1 MAGTSNIVLDSNR
14 RILRA
19 GNGILAVAQI
29 RSWDIPKSVTEAL
42 AMCQQLA
49 SIRSGPV
56 LPGVGLPAKAAD
68 LRDHLAAHALA
79 VEEDRQLRAVA
90 TEALAPAASRFYGAC
105 RDHLP
110 IWLDVLADEFSASWS
125 AFTTVAPS
133 APFTIEGGPVSE
145 EAVTAYSKT
154 ATAAAALDEI
164 VGCRATL
171 GRFVAE
177 DGCDSDR
184 NVGLVAVMP
193 PLPQDPSD
201 FMAQWERLSAVTGSG
216 APGFRSTLL
225 HQQLTLNAPEAEKPA
240 WAALAAGPYRWRRLM
255 DHAAAGWTVSL
266 ARAGQVEA
274 RIADLATW
282 QSAAWQLNVSFGGTR
297 DYINNTQAGRYRVTA
312 DRMGG
317 TTTYISK
324 AG

>member
-1 MAGTSNIVLDSNR
+1 MAETSNLVLESNR

-42 AMCQQLA
+42 STCQQLA
-49 SIRSGPV
+49 SITTAPV
-56 LPGVGLPAKAAD
+56 LPGVGLPPKAAD
-68 LRDHLAAHALA
+68 LREHLAAHALA
-79 VEEDRQLRAVA
+79 VEEDRQLRSVA
-90 TEALAPAASRFYGAC
+90 IEAQALAAARYYGAC

-110 IWLDVLADEFSASWS
+110 IWLDELVDEFDTAWG
-125 AFTTVAPS
+125 AFTAVAPG
-133 APFTIEGGPVSE
+133 APFTIEGGPVSP
-145 EAVTAYSKT
+145 EAVTAYSEA

-164 VGCRATL
+164 VGSRAVL

-184 NVGLVAVMP
+184 NIGLVASMP
-193 PLPQDPSD
+193 PLPPDPSD
-201 FMAQWERLSAVTGSG
+201 FNAAWERLSAVTGS
-216 APGFRSTLL
+216 APGFRSTLQ
-225 HQQLTLNAPEAEKPA
+225 HQQLTLNAPEAEQPA

-255 DHAAAGWTVSL
+255 ALAESGWTVGL
-266 ARAGQVEA
+266 ARAGEVER

-282 QSAAWQLNVSFGGTR
+282 QDAAWALNVGFGGTNT
-297 DYINNTQAGRYRVTA
+297 YINNTQAGRYRVTA

>member
-1 MAGTSNIVLDSNR
+1 MAGTSNIVLDSSN

-19 GNGILAVAQI
+19 AHGILAVGQV
-29 RSWDIPKSVTEAL
+29 RGWPIPKNVVDAL

-49 SIRSGPV
+49 SIRSAPV
-56 LPGVGLPAKAAD
+56 LPGVGLPPKAKN

-110 IWLDVLADEFSASWS
+110 IWLDVLAEEFDTAWS
-125 AFTTVAPS
+125 TFTAVAPG

-145 EAVTAYSKT
+145 EAVAAYSKT

-164 VGCRATL
+164 VGSRAIL
-171 GRFVAE
+171 GRFVGE

-184 NVGLVAVMP
+184 NIGLVAAMP
-193 PLPQDPSD
+193 RLPQDPSD
-201 FMAQWERLSAVTGSG
+201 FMAQWERWSAVTGSG
-216 APGFRSTLL
+216 APGFRSTAL

-255 DHAAAGWTVSL
+255 ALAESGWTVGL
-266 ARAGQVEA
+266 ARAGQVEQ

-282 QSAAWQLNVSFGGTR
+282 QSAAWALNVGMGGTNT
-297 DYINNTQAGRYRVTA
+297 YINNTQAGRYRVTA